1 MVFGDLITVRY
12 LALDG
17 HFGNNNALQ
26 TTLKAGLH
34 LVSKLRYDSAL
45 YFLYEGE
52 QKKKGRKK
60 KYSSRIEYQKI
71 PKNASLLLKEE
82 RDGHILTASPA

>member
-1 MVFGDLITVRY
+1 MVRLYEMVKKQLLVFGDLITVRY

-45 YFLYEGE
+45 YFLT
-52 QKKKGRKK
+52 R
-60 KYSSRIEYQKI
+60 R
-71 PKNASLLLKEE
+71 
-82 RDGHILTASPA
+82 H